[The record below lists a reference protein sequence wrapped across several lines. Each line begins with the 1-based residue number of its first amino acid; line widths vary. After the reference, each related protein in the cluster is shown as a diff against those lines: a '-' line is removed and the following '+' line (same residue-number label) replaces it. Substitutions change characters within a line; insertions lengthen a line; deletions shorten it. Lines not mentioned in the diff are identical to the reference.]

1 MKRSALVRRT
11 PMKSGTKPLKRS
23 PMARGM
29 TGMLSVASRQL
40 EERAS
45 KLPTIQKPAKKRKG
59 LQSKERPVTLAENA
73 LWDRMATEIGCI
85 ACLLDGF
92 RNTYVS
98 IHHIDGRTKPGCHL
112 LVLPLCA
119 PHHQQDDSDMACR
132 IAVHPNKA
140 RFEARYGSQ
149 FELLALVKEK
159 LGISGY

>member
-1 MKRSALVRRT
+1 MKRSALVRKT
-11 PMKSGTKPLKRS
+11 PMKRGTTQLQRS
-23 PMARGM
+23 PMSRGL
-29 TGMLSVASRQL
+29 TGMLSIESRQL
-40 EERAS
+40 EARAS
-45 KLPTIQKPAKKRKG
+45 KLPEAHKRARKAKG
-59 LQSKERPVTLAENA
+59 MQSKERPVTAAEKV
-73 LWDRMATEIGCI
+73 LWGRMATEVGCI

-92 RNTYVS
+92 LTTYVS

-149 FELLALVKEK
+149 YELLALVKEK
-159 LGISGY
+159 LGISGN